1 MCYFMPKNNEI
12 LHCTVGIDLYREN
25 STRNNNDRKEL
36 PFVYT
41 KELRVTIIGLHI
53 YLEAVNINNMCTQT
67 LRDCNVCKPLL
78 NTIKF
83 NKVTGLQVFKSESS
97 KS

>member
-1 MCYFMPKNNEI
+1 MCYCMPKNNEI
-12 LHCTVGIDLYREN
+12 LHCTVGISLYKDN
-25 STRNNNDRKEL
+25 STRNDNDKKEL
-36 PFVYT
+36 SFVYT
-41 KELRVTIIGLHI
+41 KEFRVTIIGLHI

-67 LRDCNVCKPLL
+67 LRDYNVCKPLL

-83 NKVTGLQVFKSESS
+83 NKVTGLQVSKSESS